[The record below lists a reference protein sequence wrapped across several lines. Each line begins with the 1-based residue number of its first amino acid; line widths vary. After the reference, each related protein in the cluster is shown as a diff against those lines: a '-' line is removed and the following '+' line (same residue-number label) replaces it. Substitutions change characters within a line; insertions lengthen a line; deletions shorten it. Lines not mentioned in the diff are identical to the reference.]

1 MKTPLSDKES
11 IEFLSFLSPHIKAK
25 RWLNLF
31 AREGAVSTLALRLG
45 AKDCIS
51 IDIDQKNVDSI
62 RKNTP
67 SVNHE
72 VRCTDSFLYIK
83 STNKTFDTI
92 YLAPPSSGSSW
103 IEIINLF
110 AEHSTILTP
119 HGSVIV
125 HVEPHQYEKKELVTL
140 MERTKFTLRQNT
152 WVQYCRRDLI
162 K

>member
-1 MKTPLSDKES
+1 MKTPLSDNES
-11 IEFLSFLSPHIKAK
+11 IEFLSFLSPHIEAQ

-31 AREGAVSTLALRLG
+31 ARDGAISTLALRRG
-45 AKDCIS
+45 ATHCIS
-51 IDIDQKNVDSI
+51 IDVDQKNVDSI

-92 YLAPPSSGSSW
+92 YLAPPSTGSSW
-103 IEIINLF
+103 IEIINLI
-110 AEHSTILTP
+110 AEHTNILTP

-125 HVEPHQYEKKELVTL
+125 HLEPHQYEKNELVTL
-140 MERTKFTLRQNT
+140 AEKSKLTLRQNT
-152 WVQYCRRDLI
+152 WVQYCRSDFI

>member
-11 IEFLSFLSPHIKAK
+11 IEFLSFLSPLIKAR

-31 AREGAVSTLALRLG
+31 ARDGAVSTLALRLG
-45 AKDCIS
+45 AAHCIS
-51 IDIDQKNVDSI
+51 IDVDQKNVDSI
-62 RKNTP
+62 RKNVP

-83 STNKTFDTI
+83 STNKTFDAI
-92 YLAPPSSGSSW
+92 YLAPPSTGSSW
-103 IEIINLF
+103 IEIINLI

-119 HGSVIV
+119 HGSVIA

-140 MERTKFTLRQNT
+140 MERSKFTLRQNT
-152 WVQYCRRDLI
+152 WVQYCRRDLN